1 MKKYI
6 IIISLFVILSFV
18 AFYIKQ
24 NSISK
29 SNLELLVVFQSRN
42 IYIEY
47 FKDIEKAKKE
57 LDENLF
63 GVKYIKENYEDKYGS
78 NLINLKVV
86 VEEDIKKEYFII
98 YENKY
103 FRQMLYSSLFIFWL
117 SISLYLYRKQLIFKP

>member
-18 AFYIKQ
+18 AFYLKQ

-29 SNLELLVVFQSRN
+29 SNLELLVVQSRN

-57 LDENLF
+57 LDENIF
-63 GVKYIKENYEDKYGS
+63 EFKYIKENYEDKYGS

-103 FRQMLYSSLFIFWL
+103 FRQILYFSLFLFWL
-117 SISLYLYRKQLIFKP
+117 SISLYLYRK

>member
-6 IIISLFVILSFV
+6 IIISIFVILSFV
-18 AFYIKQ
+18 SFYIKQ

-57 LDENLF
+57 LDENIF
-63 GVKYIKENYEDKYGS
+63 EVKYIKENYEDKYGS

-103 FRQMLYSSLFIFWL
+103 FRQILYSSLFLFWL
-117 SISLYLYRKQLIFKP
+117 SISLYLYRK

>member
-18 AFYIKQ
+18 AFYLKQ

-57 LDENLF
+57 LDENIF
-63 GVKYIKENYEDKYGS
+63 EFKYIKENYEDKYGS

-103 FRQMLYSSLFIFWL
+103 FRQILYFSLFLFWL
-117 SISLYLYRKQLIFKP
+117 SISLYLYRK

>member
-1 MKKYI
+1 
-6 IIISLFVILSFV
+6 
-18 AFYIKQ
+18 
-24 NSISK
+24 
-29 SNLELLVVFQSRN
+29 LLVVFQSRN

-57 LDENLF
+57 LDENIF
-63 GVKYIKENYEDKYGS
+63 EFKYIKENYEDKYGS

-103 FRQMLYSSLFIFWL
+103 FRQILYFSLFLFWL
-117 SISLYLYRKQLIFKP
+117 SISLYLYRK